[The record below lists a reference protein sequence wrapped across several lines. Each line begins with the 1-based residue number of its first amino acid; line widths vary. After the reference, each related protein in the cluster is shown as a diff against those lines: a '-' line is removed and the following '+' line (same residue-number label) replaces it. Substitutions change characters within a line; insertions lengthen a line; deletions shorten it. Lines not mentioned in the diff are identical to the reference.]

1 MPGQPYRAG
10 GMPFQPSGWQR
21 RNSCH
26 SLFLRSISDR
36 IEIFSLLSR
45 ESR

>member
-1 MPGQPYRAG
+1 
-10 GMPFQPSGWQR
+10 MPFQPSRWQR

-26 SLFLRSISDR
+26 SLFPRGISDR
-36 IEIFSLLSR
+36 IEVFSLHSR